1 MKNALRIT
9 AVALCCVALVA
20 CSQKGPAEA
29 ALKAAEASMNEIR
42 AEGSKYAPEQTKGV
56 LTAYASAQDS
66 FNKGDYKVA
75 MEIAQGIPAKSKD
88 VIAAIAAKKAELGKA
103 WAGLSGVPAMVDQ
116 IRAKVQELGAM
127 KKLPK
132 DMDASKLE
140 AAKASL
146 ADMTKTMGEASEAF
160 KSGNLTDA
168 VTKGNAVKA
177 QATETLAALGL
188 TAGAPAAAPPAAPS
202 PKAAPKKAKPAK
214 K

>member
-42 AEGSKYAPEQTKGV
+42 AEGAKYAPEQTKGV
-56 LTAYASAQDS
+56 LTSYTAAQDA
-66 FNKGDYKVA
+66 FNKGDYKAA
-75 MEIAQGIPAKSKD
+75 MEIAQGIPAKAKD
-88 VIAAIAAKKAELGKA
+88 VAAAVAAKKDELTKSWNA
-103 WAGLSGVPAMVDQ
+103 LSASVPGMVEQ
-116 IRAKVQELGAM
+116 VKAKVDALSAM

-132 DMDASKLE
+132 NMDAAKLE

-146 ADMTKTMGEASEAF
+146 SDITKSWGEASDAF
-160 KSGNLTDA
+160 KSGNLIDA
-168 VTKGNAVKA
+168 NAKGNAVKTKVSDEIA
-177 QATETLAALGL
+177 TLAA
-188 TAGAPAAAPPAAPS
+188 APAAAPA
-202 PKAAPKKAKPAK
+202 PKAAPKKAKRAK

>member
-9 AVALCCVALVA
+9 AAALCCMALVA

-42 AEGSKYAPEQTKGV
+42 AEGSKYAPEETKGV
-56 LTAYASAQDS
+56 QTSFASAQDA
-66 FNKGDYKVA
+66 FNKGEYKVA

-88 VIAAIAAKKAELGKA
+88 VSAAIAAKKDELGKA
-103 WAGLSGVPAMVDQ
+103 WAGLSGVPAMVEQ
-116 IRAKVQELGAM
+116 IKAKVEALGAM

-160 KSGNLTDA
+160 KSGNLADA

-177 QATETLAALGL
+177 KATETMAALGL
-188 TAGAPAAAPPAAPS
+188 TAGAPAPAPA
-202 PKAAPKKAKPAK
+202 PKAAHKKAKPAK